1 MNFCMKYKC
10 YSNTDFSEGTD
21 ISKTDASKECDICHH
36 WYFLNKNVEY
46 EPYLCNDYHD
56 LMERAINLNNV
67 AIVFVKGNDYRIHFW
82 YLSKNDATNA
92 MKNANLNEKGG
103 SL

>member
-1 MNFCMKYKC
+1 MLQWHN
-10 YSNTDFSEGTD
+10 SDFSEGTD

-56 LMERAINLNNV
+56 LMERVINLNNLLL
-67 AIVFVKGNDYRIHFW
+67 F
-82 YLSKNDATNA
+82 
-92 MKNANLNEKGG
+92 
-103 SL
+103 SLKEMIIEFIFGIWAKTMQ